1 MMDAEMKKAATA
13 YDEVFYAGHPYDYTH
28 PDRLAM
34 LATLYGMNPA
44 PVPHCRVLELGC
56 GVGGNLIPMA
66 FQLPGST
73 FVGIDLSRQS
83 IEKGLKTVAA
93 LNLTNVEL
101 RHLDIMDITSDF
113 GEFDYIIAHG
123 VYSWVPPG
131 VREKMLSIFKNNL
144 APHGVAYTSYNAHPG
159 SHLRDLA
166 RGMMLYHVR
175 SIEAPA
181 EKVRQARALM
191 NFLVGATPEDNL
203 YGLILRAQYER
214 IKRMT
219 DEFLFHDDLEEVGMA
234 FLLHEVVEA
243 AERQGLQYLCDANF
257 SRSELRNQP
266 NRVIEEFRHIPDSE
280 LVVRDQYLDF
290 VAGDGFRNTLLC
302 HGEVELRRSI
312 DQQCIRAYHLASSL
326 KPTSPDSE
334 CLLAGTTE
342 FKSESGR
349 MLATDHRLT
358 KAALLSLGESWP
370 QAMSFPAVLQKALD
384 RLGADMDQI
393 NCELDEQIAA
403 TAEAFFRMFSAGHIE
418 LHLYPPRLTTNISE
432 RPKASRLA
440 RKQAE
445 TGSLVTS
452 LRHGGVLIDDEITR
466 SFLPL
471 VDGKRSVDEL
481 VSALNAVLAAAAVG
495 TSGDQGGEGQ
505 AAQRVRRENVEHNLK
520 RLAMLGLLEA

>member
-1 MMDAEMKKAATA
+1 MKKAATA

-73 FVGIDLSRQS
+73 FMGIDLSRQS
-83 IEKGLKTVAA
+83 IEKGLKNIAGLA
-93 LNLTNVEL
+93 LTNVEL
-101 RHLDIMDITSDF
+101 RHFDIMDITSDF
-113 GEFDYIIAHG
+113 GAFDYIIAHG
-123 VYSWVPPG
+123 VYSWVPPF
-131 VREKMLSIFKNNL
+131 VREKILSVFKNNL
-144 APHGVAYTSYNAHPG
+144 APHGVAYISYNAHPG

-175 SIEAPA
+175 SIVLPK

-191 NFLVGATPEDNL
+191 DFLVEATPDNNL
-203 YGLILRAQYER
+203 YGLILRAQHER
-214 IKRMT
+214 IRRMT
-219 DEFLFHDDLEEVGMA
+219 DEFLYHDDLEETGTA

-266 NRVIEEFRHIPDSE
+266 KRVEEELRNVPDSE

-290 VAGDGFRNTLLC
+290 IAGDSFRNTLLC
-302 HGEVELRRSI
+302 HRDVELRRSI
-312 DQQCIRAYHLASSL
+312 DPQSIRDYHLASSL
-326 KPTSPDSE
+326 KPTSPGPDG
-334 CLLAGTTE
+334 LWAGIME
-342 FKSESGR
+342 FKTESGQ

-370 QAMSFPAVLQKALD
+370 QAVSFPNVVRNALD
-384 RLGADMDQI
+384 RLGSDIGPID
-393 NCELDEQIAA
+393 NNLEEEIAA
-403 TAEAFFRMFSAGHIE
+403 SADAFFRMFSAGLVE
-418 LHLYPPRLTTNISE
+418 LHLYPPQLTTNLSE
-432 RPKASRLA
+432 RPRASLLA

-445 TGSLVTS
+445 TGSLLTS
-452 LRHGGVLIDDEITR
+452 LRHGGVVIEDEITR

-471 VDGKRSVDEL
+471 IDGKRTVDEL
-481 VSALNAVLAAAAVG
+481 VSALNAVLAAAEVR
-495 TSGDQGGEGQ
+495 TSGDQGGEGHS
-505 AAQRVRRENVEHNLK
+505 APRVSRDNVEHNLK
-520 RLAMLGLLEA
+520 RLAMLGLLDA